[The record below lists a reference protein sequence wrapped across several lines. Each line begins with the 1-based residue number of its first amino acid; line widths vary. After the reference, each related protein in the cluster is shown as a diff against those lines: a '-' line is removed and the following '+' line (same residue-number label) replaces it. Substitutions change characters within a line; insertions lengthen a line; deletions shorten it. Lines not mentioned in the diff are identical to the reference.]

1 MRQEPRVAES
11 TMAEKIGRFE
21 IVSQL
26 AQSPFATVYK
36 TMDVE
41 AQQIVALKVI
51 HLDKVSDRAALL
63 KTVFDEAEQAK
74 SLSSH
79 NIAGLFGVGDEG
91 DLLLAAAEYIQGNSV
106 ATTLA
111 RNEGFSIWDLQDIA
125 RQVCQAL
132 DHAHGHK
139 VVHQSLEPAKIM
151 VQWDGLVKVLGFGMS
166 SMNATAAPSDSV
178 PEVMHYFSPEQL
190 RGEALD
196 HRSAIFSLGAVLYE
210 MATEQKAFAGKTS
223 DEVRAAILEG
233 TPPLP
238 HRLKGNVNPAL
249 SNLIMKALAKSPDER
264 FQSGQELVKE
274 LEQCKS
280 SGGLAAK
287 TPTAAGVK
295 APPRETPKA
304 SAAAASA
311 FAGTAKTSAPEPAST
326 AAAVPKTIASPDQP
340 KITASVAPAVEE
352 KPAFSVDPLMAEG
365 ADASTAR
372 TSFSEISELPPLKEV
387 RIVEKAPAPDSA
399 GEEASADPVVAAVF
413 RKPAPEKPKVQVQ
426 VREVAQKAVQEIK
439 KTPPKLFVY
448 GIGAAVAVIGILV
461 GGFKLY
467 SYFQDRDS
475 GGEPASS
482 IVQPVT
488 PAQQTAAQPAPQ
500 SAPPAEQTQAAAPD
514 SQQPQQ
520 DAAEDT
526 QPSSAAEPAASPAP
540 RGRRGRSR
548 SAAPTV
554 VPAQLTISS
563 VPDGAEV
570 TFDGSALCQTPCT
583 LTGIAPG
590 QHSVSAAKAGF
601 AQASR
606 TVSLNSGGNSS
617 LALQLSQMTAILS
630 VSSNPAGAAIVLD
643 GKDTGKLT
651 PSQIILEKP
660 GKHVVM
666 VRRYGYL
673 DSSNNLNVELGQ
685 TSALNLD
692 LTKLGNT
699 DEIKSAGGKFKKVF
713 GHGGDG
719 YGMGI
724 VSVKTQPK
732 GAQIMVNNRV
742 LDKTAPFDFYLNPGT
757 YVIDVTM
764 SGYRPLHRVVNIQEG
779 ERLAIEET
787 LSPE

>member
-1 MRQEPRVAES
+1 MS
-11 TMAEKIGRFE
+11 EKIGRFE

-26 AQSPFATVYK
+26 AQSSFATVYK

-51 HLDKVSDRAALL
+51 HLDKVTDRAALT
-63 KTVFDEAEQAK
+63 KIVFEEAEQAK

-79 NIAGLFGVGDEG
+79 NIAGLYGTGDEG

-166 SMNATAAPSDSV
+166 SMNATAAPSEIV
-178 PEVMHYFSPEQL
+178 PDVMHYFSPEQL
-190 RGEALD
+190 RGETLD

-210 MATEQKAFAGKTS
+210 MATEQKAFAGKTAE
-223 DEVRAAILEG
+223 EVRTAILEG

-280 SGGLAAK
+280 TGGLAAK
-287 TPTAAGVK
+287 QTTTAAVK
-295 APPRETPKA
+295 AAPREAPKA
-304 SAAAASA
+304 NAAAAA
-311 FAGTAKTSAPEPAST
+311 VAGTPKVSAPAST
-326 AAAVPKTIASPDQP
+326 SASTPKITSPEPP

-352 KPAFSVDPLMAEG
+352 KPAFSVDPMMAEG
-365 ADASTAR
+365 SDASTPK

-387 RIVEKAPAPDSA
+387 RIVEKAPETAA
-399 GEEASADPVVAAVF
+399 EEGTPDPVVAAVF
-413 RKPAPEKPKVQVQ
+413 RKSAPEKPKVQVQ
-426 VREVAQKAVQEIK
+426 VREAAQKAVQEIK

-448 GIGAAVAVIGILV
+448 GLGGAVAVIGILV

-467 SYFQDRDS
+467 NYFQDRDS
-475 GGEPASS
+475 SGEPATSV
-482 IVQPVT
+482 VQP
-488 PAQQTAAQPAPQ
+488 AAPVKQAAPQ
-500 SAPPAEQTQAAAPD
+500 PPPQAAPE
-514 SQQPQQ
+514 QPQAP
-520 DAAEDT
+520 AAEMEQPQESGGDT
-526 QPSSAAEPAASPAP
+526 QPSAPEESAPSSSP
-540 RGRRGRSR
+540 RGRKGRSR
-548 SAAPTV
+548 SVPTV
-554 VPAQLTISS
+554 VPAQVTVNS
-563 VPDGAEV
+563 VPEGAEV
-570 TFDGSALCQTPCT
+570 SFDGSMLCQTPCT

-590 QHSVSAAKAGF
+590 QHSVSASKAGF
-601 AQASR
+601 SAANRTLSLASGAK
-606 TVSLNSGGNSS
+606 TSVSLE
-617 LALQLSQMTAILS
+617 LSQMTAMIS
-630 VSSNPAGAAIVLD
+630 VVSNPAGAAIVLD

-651 PSQIILEKP
+651 PSRLVLEKP
-660 GKHVVM
+660 GKHSITI
-666 VRRYGYL
+666 RRYGYL
-673 DSSNNLNVELGQ
+673 DSSSSVNIELGQ
-685 TSALNLD
+685 TATVNQD
-692 LTKLGNT
+692 LTKLGTT
-699 DEIKSAGGKFKKVF
+699 DDIKAAGGKFKKVF
-713 GHGGDG
+713 GHGNDG
-719 YGMGI
+719 FGMGI

-779 ERLAIEET
+779 ERLAIEES

>member
-1 MRQEPRVAES
+1 MS
-11 TMAEKIGRFE
+11 EKIGRFE

-26 AQSPFATVYK
+26 AQSSFATVYK

-51 HLDKVSDRAALL
+51 HLDKVTNRASLL
-63 KTVFDEAEQAK
+63 KMVFEEAEQAK

-79 NIAGLFGVGDEG
+79 NIAGLYGVGDEG

-151 VQWDGLVKVLGFGMS
+151 VQWDGLVKVLGFGIS
-166 SMNATAAPSDSV
+166 SMNATVAPFDTV

-190 RGEALD
+190 RGEPLD

-210 MATEQKAFAGKTS
+210 MATEQKAFAGKTA
-223 DEVRAAILEG
+223 DEVRTAILEG

-238 HRLKGNVNPAL
+238 HRLKGNINPAL
-249 SNLIMKALAKSPDER
+249 SNLIIKALAKSPDDR
-264 FQSGQELVKE
+264 FQAGQELVKE

-280 SGGLAAK
+280 AAGLAAK
-287 TPTAAGVK
+287 QAVGAVK
-295 APPRETPKA
+295 SPPRETPKA
-304 SAAAASA
+304 NAAAAA
-311 FAGTAKTSAPEPAST
+311 FAGTPKTNAPGPASISEAT
-326 AAAVPKTIASPDQP
+326 SNPGAPPAP
-340 KITASVAPAVEE
+340 KIMASAAPAVEE
-352 KPAFSVDPLMAEG
+352 KPAFSVDPMMGEG
-365 ADASTAR
+365 SDASTAR
-372 TSFSEISELPPLKEV
+372 TSFSDVSELPPLKEV
-387 RIVEKAPAPDSA
+387 RIVEKAPVP
-399 GEEASADPVVAAVF
+399 EETAAEANPESLPAVVF
-413 RKPAPEKPKVQVQ
+413 RKSAPEKPRVQVQVQ
-426 VREVAQKAVQEIK
+426 VREAAQKAVQEIK
-439 KTPPKLFVY
+439 KTPPRLFVY
-448 GIGAAVAVIGILV
+448 GLGGAVAVIGILL

-467 SYFQDRDS
+467 NYFQDRDS
-475 GGEPASS
+475 SGEPATSV
-482 IVQPVT
+482 VQPVA
-488 PAQQTAAQPAPQ
+488 PVQQAAPQPAPQ
-500 SAPPAEQTQAAAPD
+500 PAPEQQAAAPEA
-514 SQQPQQ
+514 QQPQES
-520 DAAEDT
+520 AEEAP
-526 QPSSAAEPAASPAP
+526 PSAPVEPPPSAAP
-540 RGRRGRSR
+540 RGRKGKSR
-548 SAAPTV
+548 SVPTV
-554 VPAQLTISS
+554 VPAQVTVNSS
-563 VPDGAEV
+563 PEGAEV

-590 QHSVSAAKAGF
+590 QHSVSATKAGF
-601 AQASR
+601 SVANRTLSLASGAN
-606 TVSLNSGGNSS
+606 TSVSLE
-617 LALQLSQMTAILS
+617 LSQMTAMIS

-651 PSQIILEKP
+651 PSRLLLEKP
-660 GKHVVM
+660 GKHSITI
-666 VRRYGYL
+666 RRYGYL
-673 DSSNNLNVELGQ
+673 DSTNNVNIELGQ
-685 TSALNLD
+685 TATLNQD
-692 LTKLGNT
+692 LTKLGST
-699 DEIKSAGGKFKKVF
+699 DEIKAAGGKFKKVF
-713 GHGGDG
+713 GRGNDG
-719 YGMGI
+719 FGMGI

-779 ERLAIEET
+779 ERLAIEES

>member
-1 MRQEPRVAES
+1 MS
-11 TMAEKIGRFE
+11 EKIGRFE

-51 HLDKVSDRAALL
+51 HLEKMTDRAALT
-63 KTVFDEAEQAK
+63 KTVFEEAEQAK

-79 NIAGLFGVGDEG
+79 NIAGLYGVGDEG

-151 VQWDGLVKVLGFGMS
+151 VQWDGLVKVLGFGIS
-166 SMNATAAPSDSV
+166 SMNATAAPSETV
-178 PEVMHYFSPEQL
+178 PDVMHYFSPEHL
-190 RGEALD
+190 RSETLD

-210 MATEQKAFAGKTS
+210 MATEQKAFAGKTP

-287 TPTAAGVK
+287 QAVVAAVK
-295 APPRETPKA
+295 APPREAAKA
-304 SAAAASA
+304 NAAAAAST
-311 FAGTAKTSAPEPAST
+311 FAGAPKTTAPIPSAPEHAPK
-326 AAAVPKTIASPDQP
+326 AVASPGP
-340 KITASVAPAVEE
+340 PNIRASAAPAVEE
-352 KPAFSVDPLMAEG
+352 TPAFSVDPMMAEG
-365 ADASTAR
+365 SDASTPR

-387 RIVEKAPAPDSA
+387 RIVEKTPAPETA
-399 GEEASADPVVAAVF
+399 AEEATLDPIAAAVF
-413 RKPAPEKPKVQVQ
+413 RKREPEKPKVQVQ
-426 VREVAQKAVQEIK
+426 VREAAQKAVQEIK

-448 GIGAAVAVIGILV
+448 GIGGAVAVIGILV

-467 SYFQDRDS
+467 NYFQDRDS
-475 GGEPASS
+475 TGEPATS
-482 IVQPVT
+482 IVQP
-488 PAQQTAAQPAPQ
+488 AAPVKQAAPQPAPQ
-500 SAPPAEQTQAAAPD
+500 PAPEQTQAAAPEQQ
-514 SQQPQQ
+514 SQET
-520 DAAEDT
+520 AEEA
-526 QPSSAAEPAASPAP
+526 QPSAPADQTPLAMP
-540 RGRRGRSR
+540 RGRKGRSR
-548 SAAPTV
+548 STPAV
-554 VPAQLTISS
+554 VPAQVTVNS
-563 VPDGAEV
+563 VPEGAEV
-570 TFDGSALCQTPCT
+570 SFDGSALCQTPCT

-590 QHSVSAAKAGF
+590 PHSVSATKTGF
-601 AQASR
+601 STANRTLSLASGAN
-606 TVSLNSGGNSS
+606 TSVSLE
-617 LALQLSQMTAILS
+617 LSQMTAMVS
-630 VSSNPAGAAIVLD
+630 VTSNPAGAAIVLD

-651 PSQIILEKP
+651 PSRILLDRP
-660 GKHVVM
+660 GKHSITI
-666 VRRYGYL
+666 RRYGYL
-673 DSSNNLNVELGQ
+673 DSTNSVNVELGQ
-685 TSALNLD
+685 TSTLNLD
-692 LTKLGNT
+692 LTKLGST
-699 DEIKSAGGKFKKVF
+699 DEIKAAGGKFKKVF

-719 YGMGI
+719 FGMGI

-764 SGYRPLHRVVNIQEG
+764 SGYRPLHRVVSIQEG
-779 ERLAIEET
+779 ERLAIEES